1 MSVRLDMNA
10 GQNFFKN
17 SQIIILG
24 FCIALATVASTVIL
38 SRSLMAIKKF
48 SNEVITVTGSAEK
61 KILSDY
67 IVWKSEFSR
76 RDPQMTV
83 SYQKLEDDMKFV
95 KEYLLSKGIAENEII
110 VSPVATKVLYKKNEK
125 GNDTNDIEGY
135 LLSREIEVRS
145 YDVQKV
151 TTVSRESTELI
162 NRGVEFISNVP
173 EYFYT
178 KLAELKREM
187 LAEATK
193 DAKIRAEQMA
203 SSAGNKI
210 GPIRSAKMGVIQITP
225 VNSYEVSDWG
235 VNDTTSFEKKANAVV
250 RVDFAIV

>member
-1 MSVRLDMNA
+1 MESSP
-10 GQNFFKN
+10 NFLKN
-17 SQIIILG
+17 SQIIVLG
-24 FCIALATVASTVIL
+24 LCIALATIASTVIL
-38 SRSLMAIKKF
+38 SRSLIAIKKF
-48 SNEVITVTGSAEK
+48 SSEVITVTGSAEK

-67 IVWKSEFSR
+67 MVWKSEFSR

-83 SYQKLEDDMKFV
+83 SYQRLEDDLKLV
-95 KEYLLSKGIAENEII
+95 KQYLLSKGIAENEII
-110 VSPVATKVLYKKNEK
+110 VSPVATKVLYKKNDK
-125 GNDTNDIEGY
+125 GNDTNEIEGY
-135 LLSREIEVRS
+135 LLSRGIEVRS

-151 TTVSRESTELI
+151 AAVSRESTELI
-162 NRGVEFISNVP
+162 NRGIEFISNAP

-178 KLAELKREM
+178 KLSELKREM

-225 VNSYEVSDWG
+225 VNSYEISDWG
-235 VNDTTSFEKKANAVV
+235 VNDTTSFEKKANVVV
-250 RVDFAIV
+250 RVDFAII